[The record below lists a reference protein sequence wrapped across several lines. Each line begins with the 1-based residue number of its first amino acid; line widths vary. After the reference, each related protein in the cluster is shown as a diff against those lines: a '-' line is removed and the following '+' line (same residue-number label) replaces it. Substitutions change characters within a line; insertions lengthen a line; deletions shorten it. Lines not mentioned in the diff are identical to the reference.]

1 MQFGNAFGHAAEHGE
16 LFVVRVYAGG
26 VNALTGTGL
35 SDDSASDKQGY
46 LAVPK
51 QRRLDGFRV
60 ANGIS
65 KQFVA
70 MPLGFQYT
78 AEHQILGHEFI
89 GGLQL
94 EITPRMS
101 THVIVSLVERYK
113 QSEQLHAG
121 HLGLRL
127 T

>member
-1 MQFGNAFGHAAEHGE
+1 MLQSTENCSSFG
-16 LFVVRVYAGG
+16 VYAGG

-35 SDDSASDKQGY
+35 SDDSESDKQGY

-94 EITPRMS
+94 EI
-101 THVIVSLVERYK
+101 IVSL
-113 QSEQLHAG
+113 
-121 HLGLRL
+121 
-127 T
+127 